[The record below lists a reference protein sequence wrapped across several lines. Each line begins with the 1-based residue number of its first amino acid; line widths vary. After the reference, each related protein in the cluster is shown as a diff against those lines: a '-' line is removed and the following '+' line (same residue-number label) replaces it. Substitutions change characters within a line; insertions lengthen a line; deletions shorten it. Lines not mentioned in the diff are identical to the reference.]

1 MTCWG
6 CLNVLKSRKFTTAL
20 WALNCDADF
29 TREGIQGDAS
39 FNGKGVELDI
49 PIGCLLDKEPVNGVI
64 AYGGDLIEAPAA
76 FGFCQT
82 GERITLIDLSTP
94 GPGFS
99 IPGTKHESLSAT
111 SAIVCNTAF
120 VQPNPVVRSLTLKIP
135 GLWRWVGKHFGKVK
149 SRCEARKWID
159 TSAIWSSE
167 SCEELP
173 LFGDDDMTITLQP
186 VITKRN
192 HPHQQEFNM
201 REDVNLR
208 FISNNPMPLD
218 STMDKWVYPMWKM
231 LTFCMGFR
239 CSIDEI
245 KIQTAG
251 GHDASC
257 FFPLIEG
264 EEEPSDRQLDC
275 MPLPY
280 SFVSKELPDIF
291 KRWLNLNEDARR
303 AATILIGV
311 QSGKGISLLDPMFT
325 TVAGA
330 FEAISRVGET
340 SKDID
345 RARYKKIRKQ
355 LNTCLDNQ
363 EDAKWVL
370 GKLNNIPPAS
380 YYASA
385 LMQKLGVFSDYV
397 TPDNKRFLQDLRH
410 NRNAYIHQTS
420 ALDDESKTL
429 SDRELYS
436 LTMAIK
442 VLCYG
447 AIMTQL
453 GLDATTVLEQFQTT
467 HFCESEIRLARKMYP
482 LQEDGT
488 NR

>member
-1 MTCWG
+1 MA
-6 CLNVLKSRKFTTAL
+6 K
-20 WALNCDADF
+20 
-29 TREGIQGDAS
+29 
-39 FNGKGVELDI
+39 ELACSTQ
-49 PIGCLLDKEPVNGVI
+49 CLL
-64 AYGGDLIEAPAA
+64 
-76 FGFCQT
+76 Q
-82 GERITLIDLSTP
+82 S
-94 GPGFS
+94 
-99 IPGTKHESLSAT
+99 
-111 SAIVCNTAF
+111 
-120 VQPNPVVRSLTLKIP
+120 Q
-135 GLWRWVGKHFGKVK
+135 
-149 SRCEARKWID
+149 
-159 TSAIWSSE
+159 
-167 SCEELP
+167 EL
-173 LFGDDDMTITLQP
+173 
-186 VITKRN
+186 
-192 HPHQQEFNM
+192 
-201 REDVNLR
+201 
-208 FISNNPMPLD
+208 
-218 STMDKWVYPMWKM
+218 
-231 LTFCMGFR
+231 
-239 CSIDEI
+239 
-245 KIQTAG
+245 
-251 GHDASC
+251 
-257 FFPLIEG
+257 
-264 EEEPSDRQLDC
+264 
-275 MPLPY
+275 
-280 SFVSKELPDIF
+280 
-291 KRWLNLNEDARR
+291 
-303 AATILIGV
+303 
-311 QSGKGISLLDPMFT
+311 
-325 TVAGA
+325 

>member
-1 MTCWG
+1 M
-6 CLNVLKSRKFTTAL
+6 NILKSRKFPTAS
-20 WALNCDADF
+20 WALNSNADF
-29 TREGIQGDAS
+29 TSEGVQGDAS
-39 FNGKGVELDI
+39 FTGKSVELVI
-49 PIGCLLDKEPVNGVI
+49 PIGCLLDKEFFNGAI
-64 AYGGDLIEAPAA
+64 AYGTDQIEAPTA

-82 GERITLIDLSTP
+82 GERITLIDLSTLRS
-94 GPGFS
+94 GFS
-99 IPGTKHESLSAT
+99 TPGTKYENLRAT

-120 VQPNPVVRSLTLKIP
+120 VQPNPVIRSLTLKIS
-135 GLWRWVGKHFGKVK
+135 GLWRWVGKHFGEVE
-149 SRCEARKWID
+149 SRYQARKWID

-167 SCEELP
+167 NCEDLP
-173 LFGDDDMTITLQP
+173 LFSDDDMTITLHP
-186 VITKRN
+186 VITMRN
-192 HPHQQEFNM
+192 HPHQQEFNI

-208 FISNNPMPLD
+208 FTMNSPMPLD
-218 STMDKWVYPMWKM
+218 STMDKWVYPMWKI

-245 KIQTAG
+245 KIQTAD
-251 GHDASC
+251 GHNASC
-257 FFPLIEG
+257 FLPLIEG
-264 EEEPSDRQLDC
+264 EEEPSDRQLDR

-280 SFVSKELPDIF
+280 TFVSKELPDIF
-291 KRWLNLNEDARR
+291 KRWLDLDEDAKR